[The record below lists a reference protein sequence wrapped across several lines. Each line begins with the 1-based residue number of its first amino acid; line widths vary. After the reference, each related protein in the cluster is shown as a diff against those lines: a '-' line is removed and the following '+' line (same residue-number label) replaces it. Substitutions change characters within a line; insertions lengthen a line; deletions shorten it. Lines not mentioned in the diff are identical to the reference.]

1 MRPVFQ
7 GKSDGSARF
16 GTTAAGEMKAENLY
30 EQLKDVAERLGM
42 SVSEHNL
49 RKAGVTTQSGYCR
62 IKGAPHYIMDK
73 HLSIHRKNRLLA
85 ACLKGMAPEEVHML
99 PAVRE
104 YLRRM
109 ERD

>member
-1 MRPVFQ
+1 MRVAFQ
-7 GKSDGSARF
+7 GKSDKSRRY
-16 GTTAAGEMKAENLY
+16 GTTATQKMKAEKLY
-30 EQLKDVAERLGM
+30 EQLKDVAQRLGI

-85 ACLKGMAPEEVHML
+85 ACLKGMAPEGVYML
-99 PAVRE
+99 PAVRDF
-104 YLRRM
+104 LART